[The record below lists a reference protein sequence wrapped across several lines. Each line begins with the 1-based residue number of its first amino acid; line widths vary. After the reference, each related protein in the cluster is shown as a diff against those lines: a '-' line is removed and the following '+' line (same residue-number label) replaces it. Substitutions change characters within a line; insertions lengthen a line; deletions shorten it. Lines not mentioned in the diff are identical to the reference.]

1 MKTLTKGNRNW
12 IFCSIRVRLSSFF
25 GSYLLH
31 FVGEVIIFLRVFDL
45 EDPSCESG
53 GGAVCVSGPPSFD
66 NRVRKVYMSQTA
78 TAIQIFA

>member
-1 MKTLTKGNRNW
+1 MG
-12 IFCSIRVRLSSFF
+12 V
-25 GSYLLH
+25 
-31 FVGEVIIFLRVFDL
+31 VIIFLSVSDL